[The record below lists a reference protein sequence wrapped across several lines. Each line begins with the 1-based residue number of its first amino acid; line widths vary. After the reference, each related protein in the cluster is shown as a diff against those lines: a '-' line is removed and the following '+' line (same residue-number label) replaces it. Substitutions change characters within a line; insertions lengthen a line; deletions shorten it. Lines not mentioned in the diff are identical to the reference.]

1 VYACFIG
8 RAARFPTNRKLRKS
22 RFLFS
27 RNRATFLPAL
37 RNEIQKN
44 QAAHTK
50 GVQTMQK
57 SGYRLIW
64 SGLFIVLGLALLAD
78 NLDLL
83 GDWNAPVWSLMLGA
97 ISLIFLVTYISD
109 RRQWWAL
116 IPGLT
121 ILGTA
126 VGVFLAEQDLVEGY
140 WVASIILAGV
150 GLPFVLIFF
159 ADRRQWWALIP
170 GMTMCGIA
178 VGVGLEGANVISDE
192 AVGGVIVGG
201 IGLGFLS
208 IYLVDRRQW
217 WALIPGGI
225 LGTIA
230 VFLLLAAVA
239 EFVWPL
245 LLILLGVLMLW
256 NNMGGGRRGRRRQE
270 RRARRAPAPPPVKPV
285 KVERPRIPTLEEQI
299 QEALDEKAVT
309 DVEPVPDAPEIPQA
323 PDVPAPPEV
332 E

>member
-1 VYACFIG
+1 MHRSKY
-8 RAARFPTNRKLRKS
+8 RF
-22 RFLFS
+22 
-27 RNRATFLPAL
+27 
-37 RNEIQKN
+37 
-44 QAAHTK
+44 
-50 GVQTMQK
+50 
-57 SGYRLIW
+57 IW
-64 SGLFIVLGLALLAD
+64 SGLFIIMGLGLLAD

-83 GDWNAPVWSLMLGA
+83 GDWNAPVWSLILGA
-97 ISLIFLVTYISD
+97 VSLLFLSTYISD

-159 ADRRQWWALIP
+159 SDRRQWWALIP

-178 VGVGLEGANVISDE
+178 LGTGLEGANAINDE

-201 IGLGFLS
+201 IALGFLA

-225 LGTIA
+225 MGTIA

-239 EFVWPL
+239 EFVWPV
-245 LLILLGVLMLW
+245 LLILLGVLLLW
-256 NNMGGGRRGRRRQE
+256 NNLGGGWRGRRRRRRERRE
-270 RRARRAPAPPPVKPV
+270 RRARRAPVSPPPTLQPKP
-285 KVERPRIPTLEEQI
+285 ERQKLPTLEEQI
-299 QEALDEKAVT
+299 QEALEEDEVVE
-309 DVEPVPDAPEIPQA
+309 VEPVPPAPKVPEA
-323 PDVPAPPEV
+323 PDVPEPPEV